1 MKTLKELLNVKYP
14 VIQGGMAN
22 IATATLASAV
32 SNAGGLGL
40 IGSGGN
46 DVNWVRE
53 QIRECQKLT
62 DKPFGVNIM
71 LMSPHAKDIAEMVIE
86 EGVKIIT
93 TGAGSPGIYMEAWKE
108 AGIIV
113 IPVVPSVALARRMEK
128 AGADAVV
135 AEGTEAGGHIGELT
149 TMALIPQVSD
159 AVNIPVIAAGGI
171 ADQRGIL
178 AAFAL
183 GAKGVQLGT
192 VMLTTEECPIHI
204 NYKLKILSAR
214 DTETVVTGRNS
225 GAPVR
230 VLKNKMSTEYL
241 KLANQGASLEELEEK
256 TLGSLRKAVLEG
268 DVDGGSF
275 MAGQISGLIKE
286 IKPVKQL
293 LDELFLGIEAY
304 KKGLVI
310 L

>member
-1 MKTLKELLNVKYP
+1 MQTINQLLNIKYP
-14 VIQGGMAN
+14 IIQGGMAN
-22 IATATLASAV
+22 IATAELASAV

-46 DVNWVRE
+46 DVHWVRD
-53 QIRECQKLT
+53 QIRKCRELT
-62 DKPFGVNIM
+62 SNVFGVNIM
-71 LMSPHAKDIAEMVIE
+71 LMSPHAKDIAQMVIE
-86 EGVKIIT
+86 EGVKVVT
-93 TGAGSPGIYMEAWKE
+93 TGAGSPGIYMESWKK

-113 IPVVPSVALARRMEK
+113 IPVVPSVALAKRMER
-128 AGADAVV
+128 AGADALV

-149 TMALIPQVSD
+149 TMSLIPQVVD

-171 ADQRGIL
+171 ADKRGVL

-183 GAKGVQLGT
+183 GAKGVQVGT
-192 VMLTTEECPIHI
+192 LMLTTEECPIHI
-204 NYKLKILSAR
+204 NYKLKIISAK
-214 DTETVVTGRNS
+214 DTETVVTGRNT

-241 KLANQGASLEELEEK
+241 KLANQGASLEELEQK

-268 DVDGGSF
+268 DLDEGSF

-286 IKPVKQL
+286 IKPVKQVL
-293 LDELFLGIEAY
+293 SELFDDIKTY
-304 KKGLVI
+304 KDELVI

>member
-1 MKTLKELLNVKYP
+1 MQTINQLLNIKYP
-14 VIQGGMAN
+14 IIQGGMAN
-22 IATATLASAV
+22 IATAELASAV

-46 DVNWVRE
+46 DVHWVRD
-53 QIRECQKLT
+53 QIRKCRELT
-62 DKPFGVNIM
+62 SNVFGVNIM
-71 LMSPHAKDIAEMVIE
+71 LMSPHAKDIAQMVIE
-86 EGVKIIT
+86 EGVKVVT
-93 TGAGSPGIYMEAWKE
+93 TGAGSPGIYMESWKK

-113 IPVVPSVALARRMEK
+113 IPVVPSVALAKRMER
-128 AGADAVV
+128 AGADALV

-149 TMALIPQVSD
+149 TMSLIPQVVD

-171 ADQRGIL
+171 ADKRGVL

-183 GAKGVQLGT
+183 GAKGVQVGT
-192 VMLTTEECPIHI
+192 LMLTTEECPIHI
-204 NYKLKILSAR
+204 NYKLKIISAK
-214 DTETVVTGRNS
+214 DTETVVTGRNT

-241 KLANQGASLEELEEK
+241 KLANQGASLEELEQK

-268 DVDGGSF
+268 DLDEGSF

-286 IKPVKQL
+286 IKPVKQVL
-293 LDELFLGIEAY
+293 SELFDDIKTY
-304 KKGLVI
+304 KDGLVI